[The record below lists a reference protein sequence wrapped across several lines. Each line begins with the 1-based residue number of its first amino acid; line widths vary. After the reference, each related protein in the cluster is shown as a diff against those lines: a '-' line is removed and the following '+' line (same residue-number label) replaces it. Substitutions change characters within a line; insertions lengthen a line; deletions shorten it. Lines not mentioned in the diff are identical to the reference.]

1 MTINS
6 LVEFIM
12 ALPCGK
18 IARMAE
24 RAVCLVTGVQ
34 PRLQEYTVVAVSSCE
49 PGLFNQPKYT
59 RAAGKTLAASS
70 IFSLLASFPAEAGIV
85 SGSVQQHAAD
95 GSSSACWT
103 VKTSSDLLLWIVT
116 GVDGER
122 MCTLAR
128 QRYGKQQSTGL
139 ATPATPAYGRLV
151 RGDPERAP
159 MYFYG
164 RQKKRRPQRFR
175 AGT

>member
-1 MTINS
+1 MTIKS
-6 LVEFIM
+6 LTELIM

-18 IARMAE
+18 IAVMAE

-34 PRLQEYTVVAVSSCE
+34 PRLQEYTVVAVGSCE

-70 IFSLLASFPAEAGIV
+70 IFALLAAMPAAAGIV

-95 GSSSACWT
+95 GSGSACWT
-103 VKTSSDLLLWIVT
+103 AKTSSDLLLWVT
-116 GVDGER
+116 TGAAGGR
-122 MCTLAR
+122 MYRLAR
-128 QRYGKQQSTGL
+128 ERYGKQQSTGL
-139 ATPATPAYGRLV
+139 ATPSAPAYGRLV
-151 RGDPERAP
+151 RGDPARLPLE
-159 MYFYG
+159 YFG